1 MLHTP
6 PLSAPSDL
14 QKRKW
19 LLKIPTTFPEN
30 QRLRRGQFFFFLLSS
45 RRASRSGQGSSY
57 AHSKKEEKMR
67 HQVSSFLV
75 GKVVDRPLT
84 PLRETTRD
92 ENLMVEPGFSNANEP
107 IGAID

>member
-30 QRLRRGQFFFFLLSS
+30 QRLRRGQFFFFVEQQ
-45 RRASRSGQGSSY
+45 AC
-57 AHSKKEEKMR
+57 
-67 HQVSSFLV
+67 VSFGPGVKLCSFQEGRKNEAPSFLV
-75 GKVVDRPLT
+75 PRGKSR
-84 PLRETTRD
+84 
-92 ENLMVEPGFSNANEP
+92 
-107 IGAID
+107 